1 MYFVA
6 ISGGFINLT
15 FYNSTEKAGLIL
27 HRSRK
32 NFERKIEDLT

>member
-6 ISGGFINLT
+6 ISGGFIIVT

-27 HRSRK
+27 HRSR
-32 NFERKIEDLT
+32 